1 MCKFHKM
8 QIISEGFLWAEWLF
22 LQVIFSRGQSYRMKW
37 PEVLRHARL
46 SGMALVLF
54 TNGNITWDNNIAS
67 HEKKDLV
74 NVIQAL
80 RTIIKFHIILNL
92 WSENNDPGLEIA
104 TDTVA
109 NATNIFPLATKNS
122 GLVAKLATIFLY
134 ELDLN

>member
-22 LQVIFSRGQSYRMKW
+22 LQVIFSQGQTYRMKW
-37 PEVLRHARL
+37 PEVLQYARL

-54 TNGNITWDNNIAS
+54 TNGNITWHNNIAS

-74 NVIQAL
+74 NVIRAL
-80 RTIIKFHIILNL
+80 RAIIKFQLELVIRK
-92 WSENNDPGLEIA
+92 PGLEIA

-122 GLVAKLATIFLY
+122 GLVAKVTTRFLY
-134 ELDLN
+134 DLDLN